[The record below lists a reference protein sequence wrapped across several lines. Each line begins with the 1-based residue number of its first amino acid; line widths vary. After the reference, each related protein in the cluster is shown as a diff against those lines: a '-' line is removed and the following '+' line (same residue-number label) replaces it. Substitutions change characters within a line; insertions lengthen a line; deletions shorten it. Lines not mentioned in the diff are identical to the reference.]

1 MTEQIKRRGRKPKV
15 VEGQEVNW
23 EKLAKH
29 LQEALEMSIA
39 ENAELERDNVKL
51 INDNIK
57 LMGIASY
64 LEKKLD
70 GTNYPI

>member
-1 MTEQIKRRGRKPKV
+1 MTELKRRAPKKDTD
-15 VEGQEVNW
+15 W

-29 LQEALEMSIA
+29 LQEALESSLV
-39 ENAELERDNVKL
+39 ENAQLEKDNLKL

-70 GTNYPI
+70 GINYSI

>member
-15 VEGQEVNW
+15 VEGHEVNW

-29 LQEALEMSIA
+29 LQEALESSLA
-39 ENAELERDNVKL
+39 ENAQLEQDNVKL
-51 INDNIK
+51 IKDNIK

-70 GTNYPI
+70 RSHYSI

>member
-1 MTEQIKRRGRKPKV
+1 MTESKRASKKDTD
-15 VEGQEVNW
+15 W

-29 LQEALEMSIA
+29 LQEALESSLV
-39 ENAELERDNVKL
+39 ENAQLEKDNRKL

-70 GTNYPI
+70 GINYSI

>member
-15 VEGQEVNW
+15 VEGQDVNW

-29 LQEALEMSIA
+29 LQEALESLLA
-39 ENAELERDNVKL
+39 EHNQLEKDNAKL
-51 INDNIK
+51 VSDNIK

-64 LEKKLD
+64 LERKID
-70 GTNYPI
+70 RANYSI

>member
-1 MTEQIKRRGRKPKV
+1 MTETKRASKKDTD
-15 VEGQEVNW
+15 W

-29 LQEALEMSIA
+29 LQEALESSLV
-39 ENAELERDNVKL
+39 ENAQLEKDNRKL

-70 GTNYPI
+70 GINYSI

>member
-1 MTEQIKRRGRKPKV
+1 MTESKRASKKDTD
-15 VEGQEVNW
+15 W

-29 LQEALEMSIA
+29 LQEALESSLV
-39 ENAELERDNVKL
+39 ENTQLEKDNRKL

-70 GTNYPI
+70 GINYSI

>member
-1 MTEQIKRRGRKPKV
+1 MTESKRASKKDTD
-15 VEGQEVNW
+15 W

-29 LQEALEMSIA
+29 LQEALESSLV
-39 ENAELERDNVKL
+39 ENAQLEKDNHKL

-70 GTNYPI
+70 GINYSI

>member
-23 EKLAKH
+23 EKIAKH

-39 ENAELERDNVKL
+39 ENTQLEKDNVKL

-57 LMGIASY
+57 LIGITSY
-64 LEKKLD
+64 LEKKID
-70 GTNYPI
+70 RTNYSI

>member
-1 MTEQIKRRGRKPKV
+1 MTESKRASKKDTD
-15 VEGQEVNW
+15 W

-29 LQEALEMSIA
+29 LQEALESSIV
-39 ENAELERDNVKL
+39 ENAQLEKDNLKL

-70 GTNYPI
+70 GINYSI

>member
-1 MTEQIKRRGRKPKV
+1 MTEQPKRRAAKK
-15 VEGQEVNW
+15 ETDW

-29 LQEALEMSIA
+29 LQEALESSLA
-39 ENAELERDNVKL
+39 ENAKLEKDNAKL

-64 LEKKLD
+64 LERKID
-70 GTNYPI
+70 RANYSI

>member
-1 MTEQIKRRGRKPKV
+1 MTESKRASKKDTD
-15 VEGQEVNW
+15 W

-29 LQEALEMSIA
+29 LQEALESSIV
-39 ENAELERDNVKL
+39 ENAQLEKDNRKL

-70 GTNYPI
+70 GINYSI

>member
-1 MTEQIKRRGRKPKV
+1 MTESKRASKKDTD
-15 VEGQEVNW
+15 W

-29 LQEALEMSIA
+29 LQEALESSIV
-39 ENAELERDNVKL
+39 ENAQLEKDNHKL

-70 GTNYPI
+70 GINYSI

>member
-1 MTEQIKRRGRKPKV
+1 MTETKRASKKDTD
-15 VEGQEVNW
+15 W

-29 LQEALEMSIA
+29 LQEALESSLV
-39 ENAELERDNVKL
+39 ENAQLEKDNRKL

-64 LEKKLD
+64 LENKLD
-70 GTNYPI
+70 RSNYSI

>member
-1 MTEQIKRRGRKPKV
+1 MTETKRRAKKEAPTD
-15 VEGQEVNW
+15 W
-23 EKLAKH
+23 EKIAKH

-39 ENAELERDNVKL
+39 ENAQLEKDNVKL

-70 GTNYPI
+70 GTNYSI

>member
-1 MTEQIKRRGRKPKV
+1 MTEPKRRTTKK
-15 VEGQEVNW
+15 ETDW

-29 LQEALEMSIA
+29 LQEALESSLA
-39 ENAELERDNVKL
+39 ENAQLEKDNAKL

-64 LEKKLD
+64 LERKID
-70 GTNYPI
+70 RANHSI

>member
-1 MTEQIKRRGRKPKV
+1 MTESKRASKKDTD
-15 VEGQEVNW
+15 W

-29 LQEALEMSIA
+29 LQEALESSIV
-39 ENAELERDNVKL
+39 ENAQLEKDNLKL

-57 LMGIASY
+57 LMVIASY

-70 GTNYPI
+70 GINYSI